1 MRITY
6 VEKTEGVVKKFEVS
20 KKDLDELVLESR
32 TIKSN
37 SRKNNFYDFD
47 LHAMERVQYE
57 ESFLL
62 NGIREF
68 NERAN
73 YISFSGKRLKDNKIT
88 DEPVNFIVR
97 DLNHI
102 TSLRFAYA
110 VHELIKRNVKRY
122 NRLRVNSEA
131 RVPNPDTIE
140 SYFREKLVEYFR

>member
-1 MRITY
+1 M
-6 VEKTEGVVKKFEVS
+6 EKTEGVVKKFEVS
-20 KKDLDELVLESR
+20 KKDLEQLVVESR
-32 TIKSN
+32 AIKSN

-47 LHAMERVQYE
+47 LHAIERVQYE
-57 ESFLL
+57 EKFLL

-68 NERAN
+68 NEKGN
-73 YISFSGKRLKDNKIT
+73 YISFGGKRFRDNKIT
-88 DEPVNFIVR
+88 DEPVKFVVM

-131 RVPNPDTIE
+131 RVPNPDAIE